1 MESCYRDA
9 SVADVRESASRN
21 RQGIANLQS
30 RQPAHEL
37 PGTALAD
44 SKDALDGVAV
54 KVIAFQDV
62 EFGENGAN
70 SWEPGGFRRHRSSL
84 PCLLYVRDD
93 EAECHRGVFL
103 AGTFRF
109 GSDEPP
115 ATSRS

>member
-1 MESCYRDA
+1 MHLLQTFDEST
-9 SVADVRESASRN
+9 SRN

-62 EFGENGAN
+62 EFGQNGAN
-70 SWEPGGFRRHRSSL
+70 SWEPGGTLANCTPSRG
-84 PCLLYVRDD
+84 PCL
-93 EAECHRGVFL
+93 RG
-103 AGTFRF
+103 RH
-109 GSDEPP
+109 DEPP
-115 ATSRS
+115 TVLTFEDRSIAMQ

>member
-1 MESCYRDA
+1 LQTFDEST
-9 SVADVRESASRN
+9 SRN

-54 KVIAFQDV
+54 KVIAFQDM

-70 SWEPGGFRRHRSSL
+70 SWEPGGFRRHRRSL
-84 PCLLYVRDD
+84 PLFTLREGTMRQSAI
-93 EAECHRGVFL
+93 EAF
-103 AGTFRF
+103 F
-109 GSDEPP
+109 SPP
-115 ATSRS
+115 TA